1 MYWSWQQVDSK
12 FKNVKSAQF
21 FLSKGGK
28 IQTNRQTNIRLPC
41 ISVPLFVASC
51 TQLTFVFSVPSHLIF
66 IVQFLFPIIVF
77 CCIATSSAASSSLP
91 PFNVFLCSW
100 HYALLPLPRL
110 KFYIPLFTFFFL
122 FIFSFYFSPLFLSP
136 QHPLQHPFSM
146 IIMCLITFLSNLLVI
161 FVIIRGRLL
170 LGEEKHVV
178 SIIWFAN
185 LRLNTVLM
193 FLFSCV

>member
-1 MYWSWQQVDSK
+1 MLSLL
-12 FKNVKSAQF
+12 NF

-51 TQLTFVFSVPSHLIF
+51 INLTFVFSVPSHLIF

-91 PFNVFLCSW
+91 PLNVFLCSW

-110 KFYIPLFTFFFL
+110 KFYIPLFTFLFFIYFFL
-122 FIFSFYFSPLFLSP
+122 LLF
-136 QHPLQHPFSM
+136 
-146 IIMCLITFLSNLLVI
+146 
-161 FVIIRGRLL
+161 
-170 LGEEKHVV
+170 
-178 SIIWFAN
+178 SIISVPSASSPAS
-185 LRLNTVLM
+185 
-193 FLFSCV
+193 FLYDHHVSYHLPL